1 MEYGKHKIEHVLWLL
16 TRFGSSAV
24 ALLSFLFYELW
35 QAVPRHTKLQ
45 AAVPALFYFLFWQQC
60 LLFSLVAGVALFA
73 SFMPAV
79 GCALFGAD
87 VAACPRR
94 CGGQSMNVQHL
105 R

>member
-1 MEYGKHKIEHVLWLL
+1 MAIDAFPAAVPSLFSLFSFMSFGK
-16 TRFGSSAV
+16 RS
-24 ALLSFLFYELW
+24 
-35 QAVPRHTKLQ
+35 PRHTKLQ

-87 VAACPRR
+87 VAACPSR
-94 CGGQSMNVQHL
+94 CGGQGMNVQHL